1 MRIAIYARV
10 STDDKGQ
17 DPENQLRQL
26 REWCASI
33 GHEIVH
39 EYIDKESGRKGTK
52 GRKQFAALFED
63 AHKRK
68 FDSVLF
74 WSLDRFS
81 REGMV
86 PTILHLQHLT
96 AAGVGF
102 HSYTEPHLATD
113 NELVR
118 NVLLSVLSSLAKVEA
133 QKISERTRAGMAK
146 AKARGKHIGRPSVSL
161 KLQERIA
168 KRIAAGETPYRIAKD
183 LGIDRHTAAKYG
195 QGPFPFE
202 SASVGAA

>member
-26 REWCASI
+26 REWCANA
-33 GHEIVH
+33 GDHIVG
-39 EYIDKESGRKGTK
+39 EYIDKESGRKGAK
-52 GRKQFAALFED
+52 DRKRFAALFED
-63 AHKRK
+63 AHRRK
-68 FDSVLF
+68 FDAVLF

-96 AAGVGF
+96 ASGVGF

-118 NVLLSVLSSLAKVEA
+118 NILLSVLSSLAKVEA
-133 QKISERTRAGMAK
+133 QKIGQRTRAGMAK
-146 AKARGKHIGRPSVSL
+146 ARAMGKHIGRPSISA
-161 KLQERIA
+161 KLQERIVE
-168 KRIAAGETPYRIAKD
+168 RIEAGETPYRIAKD

-195 QGPFPFE
+195 RPFDA
-202 SASVGAA
+202 SAAA

>member
-26 REWCASI
+26 REWSAHA

-52 GRKQFAALFED
+52 GRKHFAQLFED

-96 AAGVGF
+96 TAGVGF

-118 NVLLSVLSSLAKVEA
+118 NILLSVLSSLAKVEA
-133 QKISERTRAGMAK
+133 QKIGERTRAGMAK
-146 AKARGKHIGRPSVSL
+146 AKAAGKRIGRPSVSP
-161 KLQERIA
+161 KLQDRIA
-168 KRIAAGETPYRIAKD
+168 ERAKAGETPYRIAKD
-183 LGIDRHTAAKYG
+183 LGIDRHTVAKYAR
-195 QGPFPFE
+195 PFE
-202 SASVGAA
+202 ASAAV

>member
-26 REWCASI
+26 REWCANA

-52 GRKQFAALFED
+52 GRKHFAALFED

-74 WSLDRFS
+74 WALDRFS

-86 PTILHLQHLT
+86 PTILHLQRLT
-96 AAGVGF
+96 AVGVGF

-118 NVLLSVLSSLAKVEA
+118 NILLSVLSSLAKVEA

-146 AKARGKHIGRPSVSL
+146 ARATGKHIGRPSISP
-161 KLQERIA
+161 KLQERIVE
-168 KRIAAGETPYRIAKD
+168 RIAAGETPYRIAKD
-183 LGIDRHTAAKYG
+183 LGIDRHTAAKYSR
-195 QGPFPFE
+195 PFE
-202 SASVGAA
+202 AVANVVAV